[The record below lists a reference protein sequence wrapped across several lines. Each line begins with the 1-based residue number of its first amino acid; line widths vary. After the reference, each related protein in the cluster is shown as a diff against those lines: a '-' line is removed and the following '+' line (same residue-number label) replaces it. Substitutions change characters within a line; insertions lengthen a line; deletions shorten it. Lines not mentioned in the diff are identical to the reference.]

1 MGRWPN
7 TLDAHEMGML
17 VMEVV
22 TTPNSPLKAMPYAS
36 KGNDYVLVAKK
47 IVQCS
52 FKMANNL
59 LCPSKDTSLTQCS
72 YTNIL
77 F

>member
-36 KGNDYVLVAKK
+36 KGNDYVLVA
-47 IVQCS
+47 
-52 FKMANNL
+52 
-59 LCPSKDTSLTQCS
+59 
-72 YTNIL
+72 
-77 F
+77 